1 MRQNQKFCIFFL
13 LFLLASFSFFSEA
26 YLGSPD
32 FIAQRGFGKSEAEAQ
47 QNALASLS
55 RFFQMSIS
63 VVSAERTTVTDT
75 DSRSTISEEVFLN
88 SQTELFAV
96 HFTKARFDRKQK
108 VYETTAFID
117 REEAWKI
124 YRPKIE
130 SDIKTFENFWSNA
143 ESQKELLLKTTGFS
157 KAGKFAEENKLEDKL
172 DFALIVYPESE
183 SLFGN
188 VRNNISELKPLL
200 KRLCGTFS
208 VQVECEDDFE
218 NAVAQAAKSSFAKI
232 GIVTTE
238 NATEYICRIKIS
250 LNKKIL
256 PAGYFYTPSA
266 TVEISDGDR
275 IIFSS
280 SKQLKKTGAKNGQ
293 IAERRAYSAIAEC
306 VSDLLNREFMSF

>member
-1 MRQNQKFCIFFL
+1 MKRNIFLL
-13 LFLLASFSFFSEA
+13 LFLLASVSFFSED

-63 VVSAERTTVTDT
+63 VVSAERTTLTDT
-75 DSRSTISEEVFLN
+75 DYHSTISEEVFLN

-157 KAGKFAEENKLEDKL
+157 KSGKFAEENELEKRL

-188 VRNNISELKPLL
+188 VRNNISELKPLI
-200 KRLCGTFS
+200 KRLCGTFA
-208 VQVECEDDFE
+208 VQVECENDFE
-218 NAVAQAAKSSFAKI
+218 NSAAQAAKSSFAKI

-238 NATEYICRIKIS
+238 NAAEYICRIKIS
-250 LNKKIL
+250 LNGKIL
-256 PAGYFYTPSA
+256 PAGYFYTPSV
-266 TVEISDGDR
+266 TIE
-275 IIFSS
+275 FSNGGRTILS
-280 SKQLKKTGAKNGQ
+280 LSEQLGKTGAKNEL
-293 IAERRAYSAIAEC
+293 IAEQRTYSAIAEC
-306 VSDLLNREFMSF
+306 VLNLLNREFMSF